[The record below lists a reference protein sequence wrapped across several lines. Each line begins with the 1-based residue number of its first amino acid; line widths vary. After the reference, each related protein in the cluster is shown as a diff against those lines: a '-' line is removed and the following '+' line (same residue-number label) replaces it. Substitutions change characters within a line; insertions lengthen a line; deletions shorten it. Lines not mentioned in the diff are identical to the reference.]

1 MEKFCHLPTQ
11 ATLGKPTFQFD
22 AFLTI
27 LDKLF
32 TLETKRGSALSVVGH
47 QPRTGPTFLHINF
60 LANPAWFTRLKDER
74 SRVMLYA

>member
-32 TLETKRGSALSVVGH
+32 TQETKLSFISHGRITILELG
-47 QPRTGPTFLHINF
+47 QIFSI
-60 LANPAWFTRLKDER
+60 
-74 SRVMLYA
+74 